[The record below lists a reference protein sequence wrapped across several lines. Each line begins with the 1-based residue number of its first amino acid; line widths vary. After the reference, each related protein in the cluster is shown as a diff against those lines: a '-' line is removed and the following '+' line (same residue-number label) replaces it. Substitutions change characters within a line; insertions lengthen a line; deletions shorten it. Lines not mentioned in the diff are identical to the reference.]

1 MSTRSRWSG
10 WLVTVVVA
18 GLLAMHGVA
27 SSHGSTD
34 MATSMTAMTSTT
46 SHVMDIEAA
55 TLTSGRPVAGSA
67 SSDAAAHVMT
77 LCVALPVS
85 FALLILA
92 VAHLVRRQRRVSPR
106 RSWRPIRDARAPPC
120 PPPHVRGVCLT

>member
-1 MSTRSRWSG
+1 MSSRSRWSG
-10 WLVTVVVA
+10 WLVAVVAA

-27 SSHGSTD
+27 GNHGSTD
-34 MATSMTAMTSTT
+34 MAMSMTAMASPM
-46 SHVMDIEAA
+46 SHEVGIKAA
-55 TLTSGRPVAGSA
+55 TLHSGRPVAGSA

-77 LCVALPVS
+77 LCVALPVG

-92 VAHLVRRQRRVSPR
+92 VAHLVRRQRGASPR

-120 PPPHVRGVCLT
+120 PPPHVSGVCLT